1 MASDRSPFV
10 APLCTLFNDVNRRSF
25 RAALWRHNELYGL
38 SLAACQGS
46 AEPTWVTGDDD
57 LKANSPSVQIRQQAL
72 GIGCCAPDRSVF

>member
-10 APLCTLFNDVNRRSF
+10 APLCTLFNEVNRRSF

-46 AEPTWVTGDDD
+46 AEPTWGDG
-57 LKANSPSVQIRQQAL
+57 R
-72 GIGCCAPDRSVF
+72 